1 MVQSVNSGA
10 LGVVVKVNRA
20 LAKILK
26 LWGEEAGQHIV
37 DYVLMITIILTFL
50 LSTIWLIGWSA
61 R

>member
-1 MVQSVNSGA
+1 M
-10 LGVVVKVNRA
+10 KVNRA